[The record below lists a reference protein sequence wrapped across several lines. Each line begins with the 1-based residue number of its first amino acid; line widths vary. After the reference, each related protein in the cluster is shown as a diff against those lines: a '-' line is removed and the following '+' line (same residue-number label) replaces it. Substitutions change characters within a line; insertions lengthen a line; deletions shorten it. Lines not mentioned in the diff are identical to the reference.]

1 MIADFFSMLMSG
13 SIHLIVYTVLAIP
26 ALVLLRLGYIAY
38 FLFNTRTPET
48 VPAQR
53 TVEATK
59 TKPKAKAKAKATPV
73 KAKHS
78 VVANYSDKY
87 KLPPNTFE

>member
-1 MIADFFSMLMSG
+1 MIADFFSLLMSG
-13 SIHLIVYTVLAIP
+13 SIQLIVYA
-26 ALVLLRLGYIAY
+26 VLLFPAFIVLRLCYVAYLLIA
-38 FLFNTRTPET
+38 TRNHET

-53 TVEATK
+53 TVKATK
-59 TKPKAKAKAKATPV
+59 TKTKAKAAPV